1 MGEVNSKSTKAEL
14 LEHIKQQDKELK
26 ALKANRYDPKQ
37 EAESKLIRDA
47 KARIGEEKS
56 SLNEMMDNIIAGLQN
71 AKNVLAEKMSVND
84 DLDVS
89 ITDKRKELNDLY
101 GLESEYLNTV
111 AVLNAIDEHTS
122 LDSRQLDIL
131 IKLDY
136 FADFGNQTELQKLVS
151 LMETFKYGNAKS
163 IRKEKVSGKYYEPL
177 VQQYA
182 VGTNKDGSESA
193 SYTFVGWNTEPI
205 NNAVKGAQAL
215 LRKAKKV
222 NDTELI
228 TLYDGILN
236 ENKVKLN
243 QAIKESIMKM
253 LRTCET
259 QIKSLSLP
267 DVPLKTKI
275 QSQMDLLGYIEIAT
289 GKKEDRRK
297 LYIMKVR
304 PLISPKTGQPWAYA
318 VDARSVGS
326 GITSNL
332 TLMAGEYKIEPLHKG
347 DIIYASQIHSKIS
360 TKTEIKYWY
369 LDSYY
374 KII

>member
-1 MGEVNSKSTKAEL
+1 
-14 LEHIKQQDKELK
+14 
-26 ALKANRYDPKQ
+26 
-37 EAESKLIRDA
+37 
-47 KARIGEEKS
+47 
-56 SLNEMMDNIIAGLQN
+56 
-71 AKNVLAEKMSVND
+71 
-84 DLDVS
+84 
-89 ITDKRKELNDLY
+89 
-101 GLESEYLNTV
+101 
-111 AVLNAIDEHTS
+111 
-122 LDSRQLDIL
+122 
-131 IKLDY
+131 
-136 FADFGNQTELQKLVS
+136 
-151 LMETFKYGNAKS
+151 METFKYGNAKS

-205 NNAVKGAQAL
+205 NNAIKGVQAL

-228 TLYDGILN
+228 ILYDGILN
-236 ENKVKLN
+236 ENKMKLN
-243 QAIKESIMKM
+243 QVIKESVMKM

-259 QIKSLSLP
+259 QIKALSLP

-275 QSQMDLLGYIEIAT
+275 QNQMDLLGYIEIAT

-304 PLISPKTGQPWAYA
+304 PLISPKTSQPWAYA

-347 DIIYASQIHSKIS
+347 DIIYASQIHSKIN